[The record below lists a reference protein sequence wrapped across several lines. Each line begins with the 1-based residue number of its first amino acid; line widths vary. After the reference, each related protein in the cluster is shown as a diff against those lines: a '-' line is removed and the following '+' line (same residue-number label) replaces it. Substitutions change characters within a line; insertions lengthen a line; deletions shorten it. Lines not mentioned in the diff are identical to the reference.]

1 LAAFF
6 VLGLSMFAPPVP
18 AASDPLL
25 PAYVRAAGGVRLRFG
40 RVGAQTHRLDV
51 AESGGYRA
59 RFPTTFDATSEAVLI
74 NTGGGMAGGD
84 AMRVGIDVGPGSD
97 AIVTTQAAE
106 KIYRSQGANTR
117 IETTLSVA
125 AGASLAWLPQESI
138 LFSGARLARSLT
150 IDLAADASLVAS
162 EAVFFG
168 RSAMGETMLR
178 GALRDRWRIRR
189 EGRLVFADDLRLEG
203 AISETLARQAVG
215 AGACAAATIIVAGP
229 DLQDRLQQEDRLEQA
244 RACGDEA
251 SAGTVEI
258 GAGIVADLLVIRLLS
273 PDAQALRRV
282 LVTLLGHLTGRALPR
297 TWST

>member
-1 LAAFF
+1 
-6 VLGLSMFAPPVP
+6 MFAPPVP

-106 KIYRSQGANTR
+106 KIYRSQGADTR
-117 IETTLSVA
+117 IDTTLSVA

-150 IDLAADASLVAS
+150 IDLAADARLVAS

-203 AISETLARQAVG
+203 AIAETLARQAVG

-244 RACGDEA
+244 RACGEEA
-251 SAGTVEI
+251 SAGSVEI
-258 GAGIVADLLVIRLLS
+258 GAGIVSDLLVIRLLS

>member
-1 LAAFF
+1 
-6 VLGLSMFAPPVP
+6 MFAPPVP

-59 RFPTTFDATSEAVLI
+59 RFPTTFDTTSEAVLI

-84 AMRVGIDVGPGSD
+84 AMRVAVTLEPGAD
-97 AIVTTQAAE
+97 AVVTSQAAE
-106 KIYRSQGANTR
+106 KIYRSQGSDTR
-117 IETTLSVA
+117 VETTLSVG

-138 LFSGARLARSLT
+138 LFSGARLTRSLT
-150 IDLAADASLVAS
+150 IDLAADARLIAS

-189 EGRLVFADDLRLEG
+189 EGKLVFAEDLRLEG
-203 AISETLARQAVG
+203 AVSETLARQAVG
-215 AGACAAATIIVAGP
+215 AGARAGATIVVAGQGLAGQ
-229 DLQDRLQQEDRLEQA
+229 DLQDRLEQVRA
-244 RACGDEA
+244 RGDEA
-251 SAGTVEI
+251 SAGAVEI
-258 GAGIVADLLVIRLLS
+258 GAGIVAELLLIRLLS
-273 PDAQALRRV
+273 RDAQALRRV

>member
-1 LAAFF
+1 
-6 VLGLSMFAPPVP
+6 MFAPPVP

-125 AGASLAWLPQESI
+125 AAASLAWLPQESI

-189 EGRLVFADDLRLEG
+189 DGRLVFADDLRLEG
-203 AISETLARQAVG
+203 AIAETLARQAVG

-229 DLQDRLQQEDRLEQA
+229 DLQDKLKQA

>member
-1 LAAFF
+1 
-6 VLGLSMFAPPVP
+6 MFAPPVP

-84 AMRVGIDVGPGSD
+84 AMRVAVTLESGAD
-97 AIVTTQAAE
+97 AIVTSQAAE
-106 KIYRSQGANTR
+106 KIYRSQGSDTR

-150 IDLAADASLVAS
+150 IDLAADARLVAS
-162 EAVFFG
+162 ESVFFG

-189 EGRLVFADDLRLEG
+189 EGRLVFAEDLRLEG
-203 AISETLARQAVG
+203 AIAETLARQAVG
-215 AGACAAATIIVAGP
+215 AGACAAATIVVAGP
-229 DLQDRLQQEDRLEQA
+229 DLPDRLEQV
-244 RACGDEA
+244 RACRDEA
-251 SAGTVEI
+251 SSCAVEI

>member
-1 LAAFF
+1 
-6 VLGLSMFAPPVP
+6 MFAPPVP
-18 AASDPLL
+18 AAHEPLL

-51 AESGGYRA
+51 GESGGYRA

-84 AMRVGIDVGPGSD
+84 AMAVDIELGAGAD

-125 AGASLAWLPQESI
+125 AGASLAWLPQECI

-150 IDLAADASLVAS
+150 IDFAADARLVAC
-162 EAVFFG
+162 ETVFFG
-168 RSAMGETMLR
+168 RSAMGETMAR

-189 EGRLVFADDLRLEG
+189 EGKLIFAEDVRLEG
-203 AISETLARQAVG
+203 AITETLTRSAIG
-215 AGACAAATIIVAGP
+215 AGARAAATIIATGP
-229 DLQDRLQQEDRLEQA
+229 DLAARLEQV
-244 RACGDEA
+244 RALTSGELQ
-251 SAGTVEI
+251 VEI

-282 LVTLLGHLTGRALPR
+282 LVTLLGQLTGRALPR

>member
-1 LAAFF
+1 
-6 VLGLSMFAPPVP
+6 MFTPPVP

-84 AMRVGIDVGPGSD
+84 AMRVAVVLEAGAD
-97 AIVTTQAAE
+97 AVVTSQAAE
-106 KIYRSQGANTR
+106 KIYRSQGSDTR
-117 IETTLSVA
+117 VETTLSVG
-125 AGASLAWLPQESI
+125 AGARLAWLPQESI
-138 LFSGARLARSLT
+138 MFSGAKLTRSLT
-150 IDLAADASLVAS
+150 IDLAADARLIAS

-189 EGRLVFADDLRLEG
+189 EGKLIFADDLRLEG
-203 AISETLARQAVG
+203 AVSETLARQAVG
-215 AGACAAATIIVAGP
+215 AGARAGATIVVAGQ
-229 DLQDRLQQEDRLEQA
+229 DLAGHDLPDRLEQV

-251 SAGTVEI
+251 SARTVEL
-258 GAGIVADLLVIRLLS
+258 GAGIVSDLLVIRLLS

>member
-1 LAAFF
+1 
-6 VLGLSMFAPPVP
+6 MFAPPLP

-40 RVGAQTHRLDV
+40 RVGMQTHRLDL

-84 AMRVGIDVGPGSD
+84 AMRVEAVLDPGSD
-97 AIVTTQAAE
+97 AVITTQAAE
-106 KIYRSQGANTR
+106 KIYRSQASDTR
-117 IETTLSVA
+117 IETRLTVGVGA
-125 AGASLAWLPQESI
+125 ALAWLPQESI

-150 IDLAADASLVAS
+150 VDLASDARLVAC
-162 EAVFFG
+162 ETVFFG
-168 RSAMGETMLR
+168 RSAMGEAMLR

-189 EGRLVFADDLRLEG
+189 EGRLVFAEDVRLEG
-203 AISETLARQAVG
+203 AIAETLARRAVG
-215 AGACAAATIIVAGP
+215 AGARAAATIIAAGSA
-229 DLQDRLQQEDRLEQA
+229 LQDRLEQI
-244 RACGDEA
+244 RALAADEPA
-251 SAGTVEI
+251 DAVEL
-258 GAGIVADLLVIRLLS
+258 GAGIVSDLLVIRLLS

-282 LVTLLGHLTGRALPR
+282 LVTLLGQLTGRALPR

>member
-1 LAAFF
+1 
-6 VLGLSMFAPPVP
+6 MFAPPVP

-51 AESGGYRA
+51 GESGGYRA

-84 AMRVGIDVGPGSD
+84 AMRVDIELEAGSD

-106 KIYRSQGANTR
+106 KIYRSQGSDTR
-117 IETTLSVA
+117 IETALSVG

-150 IDLAADASLVAS
+150 IDLAADSRLIAS

-168 RSAMGETMLR
+168 RSAMGEAMLR

-189 EGRLVFADDLRLEG
+189 EGRLVFAEDLRLEG
-203 AISETLARQAVG
+203 AVSETLARQAIG
-215 AGACAAATIIVAGP
+215 AGARAGATIVVAGQ
-229 DLQDRLQQEDRLEQA
+229 DLQDRLEQVRA
-244 RACGDEA
+244 RGDEA

-258 GAGIVADLLVIRLLS
+258 GAGIVSDLLVIRLLS
-273 PDAQALRRV
+273 RDAQALRRV